1 MIPRGYSV
9 RAATWDDLPAVL
21 AMIRLCD
28 ISDWGSPDYGEEDLR
43 HDWGMPE
50 LELARDTWLVMEEGG
65 TPIGYTW
72 LLARADHTALDTW
85 GTVHPDH
92 RGRGVGRSLLGLM
105 ELRAGEHAALA
116 PAEREVRLH
125 NHIVGTDRQ
134 AHTLLEASGYLLA
147 RHSWRMDV
155 KLEAEP
161 VVPEPPAGISV
172 RSFRPEGDART
183 VHAVVEEA
191 FAEHWGWVPRSF
203 EDWAAVRLGER
214 LDPELWFLA
223 SDGPEVAGV
232 LLGGVSDG
240 IGWVETLGVR
250 PAWRGRGIGEHLL
263 RLSFAEFY
271 RRGLPDV
278 SLNVDAG
285 NETGA
290 TRLYERVGMHV
301 ARVYDTYKKLMRDP
315 A

>member
-1 MIPRGYSV
+1 M
-9 RAATWDDLPAVL
+9 
-21 AMIRLCD
+21 
-28 ISDWGSPDYGEEDLR
+28 
-43 HDWGMPE
+43 
-50 LELARDTWLVMEEGG
+50 
-65 TPIGYTW
+65 
-72 LLARADHTALDTW
+72 LD
-85 GTVHPDH
+85 
-92 RGRGVGRSLLGLM
+92 LM
-105 ELRAGEHAALA
+105 ELRAEEHAAEA
-116 PAEREVRLH
+116 TAGREVRLH
-125 NHIVGTDRQ
+125 AHVIGPDRP
-134 AHTLLEASGYLLA
+134 AHALLEARGFRLA

-155 KLEAEP
+155 KLETEP
-161 VVPEPPAGISV
+161 AVPEPPEGIAV
-172 RSFRPEGDART
+172 RRFRPEADDRT

-214 LDPELWFLA
+214 LDPSLWFMA
-223 SDGPEVAGV
+223 WDGPEVAGV

-263 RLSFAEFY
+263 RLSFGEFH
-271 RRGLPDV
+271 RRGVPDV

-301 ARVYDTYKKLMRDP
+301 ARVYDTYKKRMR
-315 A
+315 

>member
-1 MIPRGYSV
+1 MIPEGYSV
-9 RAATWDDLPAVL
+9 RAATWDDLQAVVTL
-21 AMIRLCD
+21 LRDCD
-28 ISDWGSPDYGEEDLR
+28 MSDWGSPDVDEGDLR
-43 HDWGMPE
+43 HEWGMPE
-50 LELARDTWLVMEEGG
+50 LDMATDTWLVLDEAGS
-65 TPIGYTW
+65 PVGYSW

-85 GTVHPDH
+85 GAVHPRH
-92 RGRGVGRSLLGLM
+92 RGRGVGPSLLDLM
-105 ELRAGEHAALA
+105 ERRAGEHAAQT
-116 PAEREVRLH
+116 PAGREVRIH
-125 NHIVGTDRQ
+125 NHVIGPDRP
-134 AHTLLEASGYLLA
+134 AHALLEARGYRLA

-161 VVPEPPAGISV
+161 VATKPPEGISV
-172 RSFRPEGDART
+172 RRFRPEEDART

-203 EDWAAVRLGER
+203 EDWATVHLHER
-214 LDPELWFLA
+214 LDPDLWLLA
-223 SDGPEVAGV
+223 CDGPDVAGV
-232 LLGGVSDG
+232 LLGGVSEG

-263 RLSFAEFY
+263 RLSFAEFH

-290 TRLYERVGMHV
+290 TRLYERVGMHM
-301 ARVYDTYKKLMRDP
+301 ARVYDTYEKRMR
-315 A
+315 